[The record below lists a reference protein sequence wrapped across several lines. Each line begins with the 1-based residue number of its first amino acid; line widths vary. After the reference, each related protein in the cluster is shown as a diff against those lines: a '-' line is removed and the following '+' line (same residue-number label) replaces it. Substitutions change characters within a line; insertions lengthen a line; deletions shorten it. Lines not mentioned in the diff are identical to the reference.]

1 MERKVKTWRKN
12 EVDYLLNH
20 MNTLSIEQISK
31 NLGRSVNSVNQFL
44 HRKRLTPKTV
54 IAPENNLLLKILTE
68 AIKDPALF
76 TPNRFFFDSVKI
88 GQKKYQMIYKGL
100 IKMTDEE
107 CLRVVRFFDIPLERV
122 HWIRQL
128 NLFDQ
133 SEMETVLQS
142 TVVEETTSK
151 NTPPQFSEINQLKIF

>member
-54 IAPENNLLLKILTE
+54 IPPENNLLLKILTE

-133 SEMETVLQS
+133 CEMGPVLQS

-151 NTPPQFSEINQLKIF
+151 NTPPLNFRKLIN